1 MTKSARDELAK
12 YGISIGFPDDGT
24 VELTSRHGVT
34 CGYSARGYSPV
45 IGFGADG
52 RIMIRLAGKGIA
64 QLRINGEQFEYRAGD
79 ASLQMPIP
87 KSGSQLIKQRGN
99 SRRP

>member
-12 YGISIGFPDDGT
+12 YGIAAEFIDPGT
-24 VELTSRHGVT
+24 VELTSRQGVK

-52 RIMIRLAGKGIA
+52 RIMIRLAAKGIA
-64 QLRINGEQFEYRAGD
+64 QILINGQKFEYRDGD
-79 ASLQMPIP
+79 ASLLMSVP
-87 KSGSQLIKQRGN
+87 K
-99 SRRP
+99 

>member
-12 YGISIGFPDDGT
+12 YGIAIGFVDGST
-24 VELTSRHGVT
+24 IELTSRQGAA

-52 RIMIRLAGKGIA
+52 RIMIRLAAKGIA
-64 QLRINGEQFEYRAGD
+64 QILINGQQFEYRD
-79 ASLQMPIP
+79 RDPSLQIAIP
-87 KSGSQLIKQRGN
+87 K
-99 SRRP
+99 

>member
-12 YGISIGFPDDGT
+12 YGISIGFPDNGT
-24 VELTSRHGVT
+24 VELTSQRGIT
-34 CGYSARGYSPV
+34 CGYSARVYSAV

-52 RIMIRLAGKGIA
+52 RIMIRLAGKGVA

-79 ASLQMPIP
+79 ASLRMAVP
-87 KSGSQLIKQRGN
+87 KPAAHLIKQGGN
-99 SRRP
+99 SCRP

>member
-12 YGISIGFPDDGT
+12 YGIAIEFIDPGT
-24 VELTSRHGVT
+24 VELTSRHGAT

-52 RIMIRLAGKGIA
+52 RIMIRLAAKGIA
-64 QLRINGEQFEYRAGD
+64 QMLINGDQFEYRDRD
-79 ASLQMPIP
+79 ASLQITVP
-87 KSGSQLIKQRGN
+87 K
-99 SRRP
+99 

>member
-12 YGISIGFPDDGT
+12 FGISIGFPDDGT
-24 VELTSRHGVT
+24 VELISPRGIT

-45 IGFGADG
+45 IGFGVDG

-64 QLRINGEQFEYRAGD
+64 QLRINGVQFEYRLGD
-79 ASLQMPIP
+79 ASLRTAVP
-87 KSGSQLIKQRGN
+87 KSAAHLIK
-99 SRRP
+99 